1 VNNLSH
7 LFLVIGL
14 LFPVKAVAQ
23 TISIDSVPEY
33 ASLGFVSGSVTG
45 VEFGS
50 HRVATFI
57 YIEGSGWW
65 TKPTDLTPTV
75 GISSSGGFA
84 VNVGTGG
91 PASLDS
97 RAVIFCVALLPD
109 SVTPDLALSDGRIPA
124 SLTPLAI
131 DCHERY
137 GRTFMFAGFLWAVKE
152 APLPIGPGNNVFSDR
167 VEDVFVDGEGLHLRV
182 SFHDGQWWSLE
193 VILLSHLGY
202 GTYAVQTDSEVD
214 DLDVNLTFGMFTWDS
229 YGDDKVVPGHANREI
244 DFEDSRWTIT
254 GDPSNAQMVV
264 QPYTLPGNLRRYT
277 IPDLSTDPALTR
289 FFTWLP
295 SAIRF
300 VALRGHHSPTHFP
313 PTDVIDEYLYV
324 HDPPTK
330 HVPSTGREHFRLNL
344 WLNNVV
350 GGEGGQPQPANGLPV
365 EVVITNV
372 TYVPEPTL
380 RPALMAA
387 MFLLARLR
395 RRGLS
400 GSRYA

>member
-1 VNNLSH
+1 MKNLIV
-7 LFLVIGL
+7 LFLAVE
-14 LFPVKAVAQ
+14 LFVPVKAVAQ
-23 TISIDSVPEY
+23 TISIDSVPAY
-33 ASLGFVSGSVTG
+33 GSLGFVSGSVTG
-45 VEFGS
+45 VEFSS

-57 YIEGSGWW
+57 HIEGSGWW

-75 GISSSGGFA
+75 GISSSGGFT

-91 PASLDS
+91 LASLDS

-109 SVTPDLALSDGRIPA
+109 SVTPDLALGGGRIPA

-131 DCHERY
+131 DCDERY

-152 APLPIGPGNNVFSDR
+152 ASLPVGPGSNVFSDR

-182 SFHDGQWWSLE
+182 SFRDGQWWSLE
-193 VILLSHLGY
+193 VILLSRLGH

-214 DLDVNLTFGMFTWDS
+214 DLDVNVTFGMFTWDS
-229 YGDDKVVPGHANREI
+229 YGDDELVPGNANREI
-244 DFEDSRWTIT
+244 DFEDSRWSIA

-295 SAIRF
+295 GAIRF
-300 VALRGHHSPTHFP
+300 VALRGHHSPTRFP
-313 PTDVIDEYLYV
+313 PTDVIDELLYV

-350 GGEGGQPQPANGLPV
+350 GGEGGQPQPANGQPV
-365 EVVITNV
+365 EVIV
-372 TYVPEPTL
+372 TDVAYVSEPTL
-380 RPALMAA
+380 RPALIAGI
-387 MFLLARLR
+387 FLLSRVR
-395 RRGLS
+395 RRGS
-400 GSRYA
+400 FGSRDA